1 MDISQLV
8 KERDEALLS
17 LDKKKIKAYMKK
29 YNVSFEPENETT
41 FWAAVH
47 KSIISIKSA
56 TDEQR
61 AKSYNWLI
69 QNGFKPYIW

>member
-8 KERDEALLS
+8 KDCDEATLS
-17 LDKKKIKAYMKK
+17 LNKEKIKAYMKK
-29 YNVSFEPENETT
+29 YNVSFETENETT

-47 KSIISIKSA
+47 KSIISLKSA

-61 AKSYNWLI
+61 AKLYNWLI